1 MAKSKY
7 KQIRGVISLIYILTG
22 ISSVVQAL
30 ESLLALDLVG
40 IFTSALGV
48 LIFIAGIC
56 GFFSIKPSA
65 CHALGFTIMILSAA
79 SLAYA
84 IIFNRIFDFTI
95 ANQFLLS
102 WLFMLCV

>member
-22 ISSVVQAL
+22 VSSVVQAWH
-30 ESLLALDLVG
+30 SLLDLDLLGV
-40 IFTSALGV
+40 FASALGI
-48 LIFIAGIC
+48 LIFVAGIC
-56 GFFSIKPSA
+56 GFFSIKPRA
-65 CHALGFTIMILSAA
+65 CHTLGFIIMILSLA
-79 SLAYA
+79 SLVYA
-84 IIFNRIFDFTI
+84 IVIEKSFNFNI

>member
-7 KQIRGVISLIYILTG
+7 KQIRTVISLIYILTG
-22 ISSVVQAL
+22 VSSVVQAW

-40 IFTSALGV
+40 VFASALGI
-48 LIFIAGIC
+48 LIFVAGIC

-65 CHALGFTIMILSAA
+65 CHTLGWIIMLLSLA
-79 SLAYA
+79 SLVWA
-84 IIFNRIFDFTI
+84 IVFKHTLDFTI

>member
-22 ISSVVQAL
+22 VSSVVQAFD
-30 ESLLALDLVG
+30 SLIALDHIG
-40 IFTSALGV
+40 IFASVLGV
-48 LIFIAGIC
+48 LIFVAGIC
-56 GFFSIKPSA
+56 GFFSIKPRA
-65 CHALGFTIMILSAA
+65 CHTLGFIIMILSLA
-79 SLAYA
+79 SLVYA
-84 IIFNRIFDFTI
+84 IVIEKSFNFNI

>member
-22 ISSVVQAL
+22 VSSVIQAFNA
-30 ESLLALDLVG
+30 LLALDLVG
-40 IFTSALGV
+40 VFASALGV
-48 LIFIAGIC
+48 LIFVAGIC
-56 GFFSIKPSA
+56 GLFSIKPSA
-65 CHALGFTIMILSAA
+65 CHTLGCIIMLLSLG
-79 SLAYA
+79 SLVYA
-84 IIFNRIFDFTI
+84 IIVSKTFDFTI

>member
-7 KQIRGVISLIYILTG
+7 KQIRSVISLIYILTG
-22 ISSVVQAL
+22 VSSVFQAL

-40 IFTSALGV
+40 IFASALGV
-48 LIFIAGIC
+48 LFFVSGIC
-56 GFFSIKPSA
+56 GLCSVKPKTL
-65 CHALGFTIMILSAA
+65 HLLGFTVMALSAA
-79 SLAYA
+79 SLVYA
-84 IIFNRIFDFTI
+84 ILISKSFDFTI

>member
-22 ISSVVQAL
+22 VSSVVQAFD
-30 ESLLALDLVG
+30 SLIALDHIG
-40 IFTSALGV
+40 IFASALGV
-48 LIFIAGIC
+48 LIFVAGIC
-56 GFFSIKPSA
+56 GFFSIKPRA
-65 CHALGFTIMILSAA
+65 CHTLGFIIMILSLA
-79 SLAYA
+79 SLVYA
-84 IIFNRIFDFTI
+84 IVIEKSFNFNI

>member
-7 KQIRGVISLIYILTG
+7 KQIRNVISLIYILTG
-22 ISSVVQAL
+22 VSSVFQAL
-30 ESLLALDLVG
+30 SSLLALDLIG
-40 IFTSALGV
+40 IFASALGV
-48 LIFIAGIC
+48 LMFVAGIC
-56 GFFSIKPSA
+56 GLTSAKPKTL
-65 CHALGFTIMILSAA
+65 HWLGVAVMILSGA

-84 IIFNRIFDFTI
+84 VFVNWTFDFTI

>member
-22 ISSVVQAL
+22 VSSVVQAWN
-30 ESLLALDLVG
+30 SLLALDLIG
-40 IFTSALGV
+40 IFASALGV
-48 LIFIAGIC
+48 LIFVAGIC
-56 GFFSIKPSA
+56 GFFSVKPRA
-65 CHALGFTIMILSAA
+65 CHLLGCIIMLLSLA
-79 SLAYA
+79 SLVYA
-84 IIFNRIFDFTI
+84 IVMKKTFDFNI

>member
-22 ISSVVQAL
+22 VSSVVQAWN
-30 ESLLALDLVG
+30 SLLDLDLLG
-40 IFTSALGV
+40 IFASALGV
-48 LIFIAGIC
+48 LIFVAGIC
-56 GFFSIKPSA
+56 GFFRVKPRA
-65 CHALGFTIMILSAA
+65 CHTLGCIIMLLSLA
-79 SLAYA
+79 SLVYA
-84 IIFNRIFDFTI
+84 IVMQKTFDFNI

>member
-7 KQIRGVISLIYILTG
+7 KQIRTVISLIYILTG
-22 ISSVVQAL
+22 VSSVIQAL
-30 ESLLALDLVG
+30 ESLLALNLVG
-40 IFTSALGV
+40 VFASALGV
-48 LIFIAGIC
+48 LMFVAGIC
-56 GFFSIKPSA
+56 GLTSVNPKTLHF
-65 CHALGFTIMILSAA
+65 LGAAVMVLSGA

-84 IIFNRIFDFTI
+84 IIIARTFDFNI

>member
-22 ISSVVQAL
+22 VSSVVQAFD
-30 ESLLALDLVG
+30 SLIALDPIG
-40 IFTSALGV
+40 TFASALGV
-48 LIFIAGIC
+48 LIFVAGIC
-56 GFFSIKPSA
+56 GFFSIKPRA
-65 CHALGFTIMILSAA
+65 CHTLGFVIMILSLA
-79 SLAYA
+79 SLVYA
-84 IIFNRIFDFTI
+84 IVIEKSFNFNI

>member
-22 ISSVVQAL
+22 VSSVVQAWH
-30 ESLLALDLVG
+30 SLLDLDLLGV
-40 IFTSALGV
+40 FASALGV
-48 LIFIAGIC
+48 LIFVAGIC

-65 CHALGFTIMILSAA
+65 CHTLGWIIMFLSLA
-79 SLAYA
+79 SLVYA
-84 IIFNRIFDFTI
+84 IVMQKTFDFNI

>member
-7 KQIRGVISLIYILTG
+7 KQIRNVISLIYILTG
-22 ISSVVQAL
+22 ISSVFQAL

-40 IFTSALGV
+40 IFASALGV
-48 LIFIAGIC
+48 LMFVAGIC
-56 GFFSIKPSA
+56 GLTSVNPKTLHI
-65 CHALGFTIMILSAA
+65 LGISVMILSGA

-84 IIFNRIFDFTI
+84 IIIARTFDFNI

>member
-1 MAKSKY
+1 MTKSKY
-7 KQIRGVISLIYILTG
+7 KQIRNVISLIYILTG
-22 ISSVVQAL
+22 VSSVFQAL

-40 IFTSALGV
+40 IFASALGV
-48 LIFIAGIC
+48 LMFVAGIC
-56 GFFSIKPSA
+56 GLTSVNPKTLHI
-65 CHALGFTIMILSAA
+65 LGVSVMILSGA

-84 IIFNRIFDFTI
+84 IIIARTFDFNI

>member
-22 ISSVVQAL
+22 VSSVVQAWH
-30 ESLLALDLVG
+30 SLLDLDLLGV
-40 IFTSALGV
+40 FASALGI
-48 LIFIAGIC
+48 LIFVAGIC
-56 GFFSIKPSA
+56 GFFSIKPTA
-65 CHALGFTIMILSAA
+65 CHTLGWISMFLSLA
-79 SLAYA
+79 SLVYA
-84 IIFNRIFDFTI
+84 IVVGKTFDFTI

>member
-7 KQIRGVISLIYILTG
+7 KQIRGCISLIYILTG
-22 ISSVVQAL
+22 VSSVVQAFD
-30 ESLLALDLVG
+30 SLIALDHIG
-40 IFTSALGV
+40 IFASALGV

-56 GFFSIKPSA
+56 GFFSIKPRA
-65 CHALGFTIMILSAA
+65 CHTLGFIIMILSLA
-79 SLAYA
+79 SLVYA
-84 IIFNRIFDFTI
+84 IVIEKSFNFNI

>member
-7 KQIRGVISLIYILTG
+7 KQIRGCISLIYIFTG
-22 ISSVVQAL
+22 VSSVVQAFN
-30 ESLLALDLVG
+30 SLIALDLLG
-40 IFTSALGV
+40 IFASALGV

-56 GFFSIKPSA
+56 GFFSIKPRA
-65 CHALGFTIMILSAA
+65 CHTLGFIIMILSLA
-79 SLAYA
+79 SLVYA
-84 IIFNRIFDFTI
+84 IVIEKSFNFNI